1 MLNEGPK
8 TPPPQAFA
16 ESVAQSDGYELA
28 AAQTAL
34 AQSRHPQVRAFAQQ
48 MIADHERLA
57 QELRDAAKAAG
68 LEPPFPHVGADQ
80 ARFLMG
86 LQSLRGDQFDRE
98 YGRQQMLAHT
108 SALATLRSYAEKGS
122 DSNLRSWAASSVP
135 MIEHHLQTARQL
147 VRSLQ

>member
-1 MLNEGPK
+1 
-8 TPPPQAFA
+8 
-16 ESVAQSDGYELA
+16 
-28 AAQTAL
+28 
-34 AQSRHPQVRAFAQQ
+34 
-48 MIADHERLA
+48 
-57 QELRDAAKAAG
+57 
-68 LEPPFPHVGADQ
+68 
-80 ARFLMG
+80 
-86 LQSLRGDQFDRE
+86 LRGDQFDRE